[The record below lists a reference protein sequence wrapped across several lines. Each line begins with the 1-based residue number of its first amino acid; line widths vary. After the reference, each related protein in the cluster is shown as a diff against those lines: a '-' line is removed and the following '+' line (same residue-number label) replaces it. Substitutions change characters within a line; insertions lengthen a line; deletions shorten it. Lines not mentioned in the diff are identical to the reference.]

1 MATVTNNLTRI
12 HDAEG
17 ALTAGNLPAGGAGAT
32 ANTDI
37 FLQGSQSLGKR
48 ITVTATTEG
57 FALVDGADNNCSASG
72 THVGMW
78 LWVTQYGNLDDLRVA
93 LCSGVTPASNYKYW
107 SPALAEYPKL
117 GGWLRVWV
125 ENNVGGTTAAGTYT
139 ASQTRCYGAMVSF
152 SSAPGGTS
160 PNLILDSADFLSGG
174 GAALT
179 LTGTS
184 GLWSDFTTADENT
197 TNQYGV
203 MRNVGGVF
211 NLFARVRLGSSGSS
225 LVFDDANFT
234 IVFPQQSLVSDSWM
248 GIDVDIQNASSN
260 IDWAGGV
267 IRSSGAKKGDLVV
280 IGTSGTFDATGM
292 TLAALRLV
300 TLTSKAVIINSAFI
314 GCGQIDAEGA
324 TLTSCRVS
332 GYEGATDTAAL
343 KWDQNVDPDGKLDGM
358 AFTKG
363 TASTHAIEFG
373 ATAPTTMTLNDV
385 IFSGYNASNAA
396 TDSALLFAD
405 RGSDTTWTINVEGG
419 TTPSYKKVRAGDT
432 VNIVTGTRT
441 VKARVT
447 DDSGA
452 AIENARVFLP
462 VSASGSLPFDASVTI
477 SNSGSTATVTHTSH
491 GLSSNDKVFI
501 EGASLAANNGV
512 FTITVTGVNTYTY
525 TMASSPGSSP
535 TGTITSTFVW
545 LFGLTNVSGEIS
557 ATRVVPADQAVSGW
571 ARKSTSAPYY
581 KTGPITGTVVTSA
594 NSTFNAVLISDD

>member
-1 MATVTNNLTRI
+1 
-12 HDAEG
+12 
-17 ALTAGNLPAGGAGAT
+17 
-32 ANTDI
+32 
-37 FLQGSQSLGKR
+37 
-48 ITVTATTEG
+48 
-57 FALVDGADNNCSASG
+57 
-72 THVGMW
+72 
-78 LWVTQYGNLDDLRVA
+78 
-93 LCSGVTPASNYKYW
+93 
-107 SPALAEYPKL
+107 
-117 GGWLRVWV
+117 
-125 ENNVGGTTAAGTYT
+125 
-139 ASQTRCYGAMVSF
+139 
-152 SSAPGGTS
+152 
-160 PNLILDSADFLSGG
+160 
-174 GAALT
+174 
-179 LTGTS
+179 
-184 GLWSDFTTADENT
+184 
-197 TNQYGV
+197 
-203 MRNVGGVF
+203 
-211 NLFARVRLGSSGSS
+211 
-225 LVFDDANFT
+225 
-234 IVFPQQSLVSDSWM
+234 
-248 GIDVDIQNASSN
+248 
-260 IDWAGGV
+260 
-267 IRSSGAKKGDLVV
+267 
-280 IGTSGTFDATGM
+280 M